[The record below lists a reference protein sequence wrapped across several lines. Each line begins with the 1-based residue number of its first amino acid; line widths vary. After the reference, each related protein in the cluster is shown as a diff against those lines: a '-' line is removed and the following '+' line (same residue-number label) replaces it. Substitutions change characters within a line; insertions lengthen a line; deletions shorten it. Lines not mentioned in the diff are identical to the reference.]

1 MLRYRAEVYLM
12 DSDDVAVVLGNFQSQ
27 LEARH
32 HCQRHAVR
40 LLDFKFRRP
49 GLWKA
54 QGTEYWYQIQQ
65 VGPNDA
71 DLKLAKGKHG
81 SSARVV

>member
-1 MLRYRAEVYLM
+1 M
-12 DSDDVAVVLGNFQSQ
+12 DSDDVAMVLGNFQSQ

-40 LLDFKFRRP
+40 LLDFKLRRP

-54 QGTEYWYQIQQ
+54 QGTEYWYQIQRLSSND
-65 VGPNDA
+65 VG
-71 DLKLAKGKHG
+71 LKPDKDENL
-81 SSARVV
+81 SSSRAV